1 MSNGDYTDEELEA
14 LRRRRMA
21 ELQRSAYDEQ
31 RRSQAQQQVDRQ
43 KQSIIRQI
51 LTPEARQRLANI
63 RMVKPE
69 FAEELEMQLI
79 QLAQSGRLQTQ
90 ITDEQLKRTLVQLQ
104 SQKKR
109 DQDQESVDGTQQTL
123 RKEEAPIARS
133 ESGPTCPFMGCSQN
147 RG

>member
-1 MSNGDYTDEELEA
+1 V
-14 LRRRRMA
+14 A
-21 ELQRSAYDEQ
+21 EMQRSAYDEQ
-31 RRSQAQQQVDRQ
+31 RRSQAQQQVERQ

-90 ITDEQLKRTLVQLQ
+90 ITDAQLKKTLVQLQ
-104 SQKKR
+104 SQKKEIKIR
-109 DQDQESVDGTQQTL
+109 
-123 RKEEAPIARS
+123 RA
-133 ESGPTCPFMGCSQN
+133 
-147 RG
+147 